1 MDFETRPAG
10 PEALSLILQILKEGA
25 ETLRARGIDQWQGW
39 HHPDAERLAWVQE
52 GLDKGEFYFL
62 EAEGQTLGMYRYL
75 HEDELYWGPQTVKAR
90 YVHSLAVRAAW
101 GGLGIGS
108 RLLER
113 LFVQAREEGAEV
125 FRLDCLATNPAL
137 RRYYEGLGFVAVGE
151 TGLRGQRFTL
161 LERAL
166 Q

>member
-1 MDFETRPAG
+1 MEFETRQAG
-10 PEALSLILQILKEGA
+10 TDDLTLILQVLKEGA

-39 HHPDAERLAWVQE
+39 HQPDAERLAWVQG

-62 EAEGQTLGMYRYL
+62 EAEGQTIGMYRYL
-75 HEDELYWGPQTVKAR
+75 HEDELYWGPQTVRAR

-101 GGLGIGS
+101 GGRGIGT
-108 RLLER
+108 RLLKR
-113 LFVQAREEGAEV
+113 LFVQARAEGAAV

-137 RRYYEGLGFVAVGE
+137 RRYYEALGFVAVGE

-161 LERAL
+161 FERKL
-166 Q
+166 